1 MILQIFTVY
10 DIKARA
16 YLPPF
21 FVPSIDVAKRTFL
34 DAALETDHQF
44 GKHPEDYNLM
54 HLGQFNDE
62 NGTFNIL
69 ESKVS
74 LGLAIEHKAAYENF
88 MAVTRKNIT
97 LGNATQE
104 EVQQTLEDIRNS

>member
-21 FVPSIDVAKRTFL
+21 FVPSIEVAKRTFL
-34 DAALETDHQF
+34 DASLDKEHQF

-54 HLGQFNDE
+54 HLGEFNDE

-88 MAVTRKNIT
+88 LEVAKKNQQLT
-97 LGNATQE
+97 E
-104 EVQQTLEDIRNS
+104 ENQQ

>member
-88 MAVTRKNIT
+88 LEVAKKNQQLT
-97 LGNATQE
+97 E
-104 EVQQTLEDIRNS
+104 ENQQ

>member
-21 FVPSIDVAKRTFL
+21 FVPSIEVAKRTFL
-34 DAALETDHQF
+34 DASLDKEHQF

-54 HLGQFNDE
+54 HLGEFNDE

-74 LGLAIEHKAAYENF
+74 LGLGIEHKAAYENF
-88 MAVTRKNIT
+88 LEVAKKNQQLT
-97 LGNATQE
+97 E
-104 EVQQTLEDIRNS
+104 ENQQ